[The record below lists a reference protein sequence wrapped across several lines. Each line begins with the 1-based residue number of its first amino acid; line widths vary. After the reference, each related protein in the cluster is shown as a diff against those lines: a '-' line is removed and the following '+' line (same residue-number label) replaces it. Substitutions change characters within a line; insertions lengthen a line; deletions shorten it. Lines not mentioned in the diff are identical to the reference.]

1 MIRSATFPGRY
12 VQGPG
17 ALARLGQEGAR
28 LGSHVIVLADANLP
42 ADVVNAIGRDGVEV
56 TVRHVPPSCTPAAVE
71 AARAAAVES
80 GADVVAGMGG
90 GKVIDLARAAAD
102 DLNLPFICLP
112 TIAASDAPCSALSVI
127 YDEDGHVL
135 HDRFVRFN
143 PRAVI
148 VDSAVIAR
156 APARLFAAG
165 IGDALATFYEAD
177 ACFRAGA
184 KNFSSGR
191 QTRLAMAVA
200 ATCRDTILELGATAL
215 EACRK
220 GEPNEAFEAVLE
232 ANILLSGIGFE
243 SGGVAAAHAIH
254 HGLAELPET
263 HHFLHGEKVAF
274 GVLVEL
280 ALNGASDEELKQM
293 ADFNR
298 TVGLPT
304 CLADLGVTDMEAA
317 LPAVITRATRPGEI
331 IYNEPVRITAAF
343 VETAIRRADA
353 VGRKVR
359 EDLSTQ
365 R

>member
-1 MIRSATFPGRY
+1 
-12 VQGPG
+12 
-17 ALARLGQEGAR
+17 
-28 LGSHVIVLADANLP
+28 
-42 ADVVNAIGRDGVEV
+42 
-56 TVRHVPPSCTPAAVE
+56 
-71 AARAAAVES
+71 
-80 GADVVAGMGG
+80 
-90 GKVIDLARAAAD
+90 
-102 DLNLPFICLP
+102 
-112 TIAASDAPCSALSVI
+112 
-127 YDEDGHVL
+127 
-135 HDRFVRFN
+135 
-143 PRAVI
+143 
-148 VDSAVIAR
+148 
-156 APARLFAAG
+156 
-165 IGDALATFYEAD
+165 
-177 ACFRAGA
+177 
-184 KNFSSGR
+184 
-191 QTRLAMAVA
+191 LAMAVA

-293 ADFNR
+293 VDFNR

-331 IYNEPVRITAAF
+331 IYNEPVPITAAF